1 MLVASNTLLITD
13 LSPEDMST
21 DSINTLTA
29 TLNSFGKLRYLV
41 PFKALNRLV
50 VVYSSTT
57 EAIAAK
63 DGLLNNTVYFGQ
75 ETELE
80 SQVDY
85 LKVPEI
91 EKNFLLSPPG
101 ILSL

>member
-1 MLVASNTLLITD
+1 MLVASNTLLITNISAHD
-13 LSPEDMST
+13 FSPE
-21 DSINTLTA
+21 SIAEFKAKLS
-29 TLNSFGKLRYLV
+29 SFGQLKYLV
-41 PFKALNRLV
+41 PFKALSRFV
-50 VVYSSTT
+50 VVYSST
-57 EAIAAK
+57 IAAITAK
-63 DGLLNNTVYFGQ
+63 DNLLNYTVYFGQ

-101 ILSL
+101 TF